1 MNLNKQEI
9 LHKHLQTFSKK
20 TSKNMEFKRNGN
32 NNMIFFCQR

>member
-20 TSKNMEFKRNGN
+20 KLAKIWNSKETAT
-32 NNMIFFCQR
+32 II